1 MVFYKDLS
9 QHQRASKI
17 FNMAIR
23 LKSDGADTY
32 INRGVAYLSRGNNEL
47 GCRDA
52 QKACTLSNCKLLE
65 EAKRRGACR

>member
-1 MVFYKDLS
+1 MVDLS

-23 LKSDGADTY
+23 LKSDGPITSTGE
-32 INRGVAYLSRGNNEL
+32 IAYLSRGNNEL

-52 QKACTLSNCKLLE
+52 QKACTLSCKLLE
-65 EAKRRGACR
+65 EAKRRGAAVDSGLS